1 MARTII
7 PHSVKRPVK
16 LPAIFR
22 HTPDQELS
30 LKLIPHGHL
39 QAIVDGRGTE
49 EEFLTVAFRV
59 MVGGSLTAFA
69 DEAGEKALEGV
80 YVDALKALV
89 SVGERYERLSK
100 FGCNGDELKSLKDAI
115 NLTDDLQE
123 VTTRRQQAEMYKQ
136 VMGFVGGFAFTMKN
150 LRTLLG
156 KMQ

>member
-1 MARTII
+1 VRTQF
-7 PHSVKRPVK
+7 HRSVKRPVK

-39 QAIVDGRGTE
+39 QAVVDGRGTE
-49 EEFLTVAFRV
+49 EEFLTVTFRV

-89 SVGERYERLSK
+89 SVGERYERLGK

-150 LRTLLG
+150 LRTLVG

>member
-1 MARTII
+1 MRTQF
-7 PHSVKRPVK
+7 HRSVKRPVK

-39 QAIVDGRGTE
+39 QAVVDGRGTE
-49 EEFLTVAFRV
+49 EEFLTVTFRV

-89 SVGERYERLSK
+89 SVGERYERLGK

-150 LRTLLG
+150 LRTLVG

>member
-1 MARTII
+1 MSRTII
-7 PHSVKRPVK
+7 PQSHRRPVK

-69 DEAGEKALEGV
+69 DEEGERALEGT
-80 YVDALKALV
+80 YVDAIKALV
-89 SVGERYERLSK
+89 SVGERYEKLGK
-100 FGCNGDELKSLKDAI
+100 FGCNDDELKSLKEAI

-123 VTTRRQQAEMYKQ
+123 VTTRRQQADMYKQ
-136 VMGFVGGFAFTMKN
+136 VAGFVGGFAFTMKN
-150 LRTLLG
+150 LRKLQG
-156 KMQ
+156 QYQ

>member
-1 MARTII
+1 
-7 PHSVKRPVK
+7 
-16 LPAIFR
+16 
-22 HTPDQELS
+22 
-30 LKLIPHGHL
+30 
-39 QAIVDGRGTE
+39 
-49 EEFLTVAFRV
+49 

-123 VTTRRQQAEMYKQ
+123 VTTRRQQAEMYRQ

-150 LRTLLG
+150 LRTLVG